1 MYATLGTSFLLTFAL
16 AVLAAGFVI
25 RLFIIQHDCGHGSFF
40 RSRRANDAL
49 GLLCS
54 LVTLTPYADW
64 RRQHA
69 GHHAIWND
77 LDQRLSGSD
86 IYSTCLTVAEYRSLT
101 GWNRLTYRVSRHP
114 FVALC
119 ILPPLIFLF
128 LYRVPFDTP
137 RHHRRERRAVYL
149 TNVAIAVVI
158 CALGL
163 TLGFESVLLV
173 QLPILVI
180 ASIFGVMLFSVQH
193 RFETAVWL
201 RRSEWT
207 LQTAS
212 LEGASYLRLPGVL
225 RWFTGN
231 IGFHHVHHLNPRIPN
246 YLLPQCHAAIPVLQ
260 RAPALTLAGAWRSLS
275 LGLWDEHR
283 QRMTNFREVNVRGA
297 M

>member
-1 MYATLGTSFLLTFAL
+1 
-16 AVLAAGFVI
+16 
-25 RLFIIQHDCGHGSFF
+25 
-40 RSRRANDAL
+40 
-49 GLLCS
+49 
-54 LVTLTPYADW
+54 
-64 RRQHA
+64 
-69 GHHAIWND
+69 
-77 LDQRLSGSD
+77 
-86 IYSTCLTVAEYRSLT
+86 
-101 GWNRLTYRVSRHP
+101 
-114 FVALC
+114 
-119 ILPPLIFLF
+119 
-128 LYRVPFDTP
+128 
-137 RHHRRERRAVYL
+137 
-149 TNVAIAVVI
+149 
-158 CALGL
+158 
-163 TLGFESVLLV
+163 VLLV

-246 YLLPQCHAAIPVLQ
+246 YLLPQCHAAIPALQ

-283 QRMTNFREVNVRGA
+283 QRMTNFHGESVREVV
-297 M
+297 